1 MAVTEEERER
11 WRQVLDEAA
20 WRVLFREE
28 TERAGSSPLKD
39 EWREG
44 TFVCAACHQ
53 PLFSSAAKFESCT
66 GWPSFTA
73 PIAEDR
79 LGTRPDRKLLAE
91 RTEYHCSRC
100 GGHQGHV
107 FDDGPLPTGRRYC
120 NNGLALVFV
129 PAGEALPPLRG

>member
-1 MAVTEEERER
+1 MVRTEADREG
-11 WRQVLDEAA
+11 WGAVLDEPA

-44 TFVCAACHQ
+44 VFVCAACHQ
-53 PLFSSAAKFESCT
+53 PLFSSAAKYESCT
-66 GWPSFTA
+66 GWPSFLE
-73 PIAEDR
+73 PIAENR
-79 LGTRPDRKLLAE
+79 IATRPDYALLTE

-107 FDDGPLPTGRRYC
+107 FDDGPPPTGKRYC
-120 NNGLALVFV
+120 NNGLALRFV
-129 PAGEALPPLRG
+129 PSGEALPALRG